1 MKRDL
6 ERHLRIQ
13 PLLKNKNSLDI
24 RIKATTKE
32 HGGCRTP
39 ASAESKFS
47 IHRPIT
53 LSTGYVVKYVTVLS
67 PELTFRKQSK
77 RWL

>member
-24 RIKATTKE
+24 RIKATTKV
-32 HGGCRTP
+32 RAWRLQD
-39 ASAESKFS
+39 AS
-47 IHRPIT
+47 
-53 LSTGYVVKYVTVLS
+53 LG
-67 PELTFRKQSK
+67 
-77 RWL
+77 